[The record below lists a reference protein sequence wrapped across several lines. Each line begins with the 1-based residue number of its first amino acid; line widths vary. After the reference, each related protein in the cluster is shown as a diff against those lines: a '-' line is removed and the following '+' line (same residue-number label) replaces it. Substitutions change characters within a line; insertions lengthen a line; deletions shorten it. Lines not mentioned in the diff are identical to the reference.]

1 MVAELGH
8 PRHAECTGCVGRRR
22 LTIDDNVLK
31 MVLLAIDSNCGM
43 TAKQPAVMFEPYPSL
58 EFNVDL
64 RNRAQN
70 VQNV

>member
-1 MVAELGH
+1 
-8 PRHAECTGCVGRRR
+8 